1 MACYKP
7 LKASNSNGFE
17 KNKRDGR
24 IPNNGLLKHN
34 HRKEKRTVFIIN
46 WRIHYG
52 IQCIE
57 LTNIDKKSGHP
68 SVAGMKQIADQV
80 GAAVK

>member
-1 MACYKP
+1 MRMSDRYVGANIYFI
-7 LKASNSNGFE
+7 LNDGL
-17 KNKRDGR
+17 RD
-24 IPNNGLLKHN
+24 
-34 HRKEKRTVFIIN
+34 EIN
-46 WRIHYG
+46 TSVKTICAHYG